1 MAGTTGTLTN
11 TVVTMLQSSADG
23 VNVRL
28 GAIEGSDAGI
38 TASFIR
44 SIVALNASIEIG
56 EKTGHAQY
64 PALLVYCDKLSN
76 SLREKFRQF
85 SGKAHLVVEVRYSQD
100 RLERLKN
107 KYAGMCGC
115 GMRPSRRFSR
125 RLGQWG
131 VLFRRIRRR
140 L

>member
-11 TVVTMLQSSADG
+11 TIVTMLQSSADG

-38 TASFIR
+38 TANFIR
-44 SIVALNASIEIG
+44 SIVALNANIEIG

-76 SLREKFRQF
+76 SLQEILPAARNGFI
-85 SGKAHLVVEVRYSQD
+85 ADVVS
-100 RLERLKN
+100 
-107 KYAGMCGC
+107 A
-115 GMRPSRRFSR
+115 
-125 RLGQWG
+125 
-131 VLFRRIRRR
+131 
-140 L
+140 